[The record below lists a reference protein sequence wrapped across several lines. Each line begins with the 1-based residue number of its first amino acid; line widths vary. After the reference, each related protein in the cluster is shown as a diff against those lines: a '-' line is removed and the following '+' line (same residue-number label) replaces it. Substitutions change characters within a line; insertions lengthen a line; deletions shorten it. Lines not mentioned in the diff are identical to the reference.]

1 MEKIELLEKL
11 VEVQE
16 QHIELMQDFA
26 NLQGSLK
33 SLEEVK
39 NRRIS
44 DLNNTIEGQYEEIG
58 ALEVENEE
66 LKKQIA
72 ELKKQIEELQKL
84 IPIELVGQGQG
95 QEENN
100 Q

>member
-1 MEKIELLEKL
+1 MEKIDLLEKL

-16 QHIELMQDFA
+16 MYIELMQDFA

-33 SLEEVK
+33 TLEEVK
-39 NRRIS
+39 NRRID
-44 DLNNTIEGQYEEIG
+44 DLNNTIEGQSEEIG
-58 ALEVENEE
+58 VQAIKIEALEVEN
-66 LKKQIA
+66 A

-84 IPIELVGQGQG
+84 IPIELVGQGQ
-95 QEENN
+95 EN

>member
-16 QHIELMQDFA
+16 QHIALMYDYY

-39 NRRIS
+39 NRRINYFDDTLEEQS
-44 DLNNTIEGQYEEIG
+44 EEIG
-58 ALEVENEE
+58 AQAENNEALEVKN
-66 LKKQIA
+66 A
-72 ELKKQIEELQKL
+72 ELKKQIEILQQS
-84 IPIELVGQGQG
+84 IISIETP
-95 QEENN
+95 EEK
-100 Q
+100 

>member
-16 QHIELMQDFA
+16 MHIELMNDFA
-26 NLQGSLK
+26 NLQGSMK

-39 NRRIS
+39 NRRVA
-44 DLNNTIEGQYEEIG
+44 DLKTQIVHQDEKIEV
-58 ALEVENEE
+58 LEAENAE

-72 ELKKQIEELQKL
+72 ELKKQYEELQNSL
-84 IPIELVGQGQG
+84 ISIEQ
-95 QEENN
+95 N

>member
-16 QHIELMQDFA
+16 MHIELMNDYN
-26 NLQGSLK
+26 NLQCSYK

-39 NRRIS
+39 NGKI
-44 DLNNTIEGQYEEIG
+44 NNLQNEIKQQKEENASLIEIND
-58 ALEVENEE
+58 ALTDKVVE
-66 LKKQIA
+66 LKQ
-72 ELKKQIEELQKL
+72 QIEELQKL
-84 IPIELVGQGQG
+84 IPIELVGKG
-95 QEENN
+95 EEN